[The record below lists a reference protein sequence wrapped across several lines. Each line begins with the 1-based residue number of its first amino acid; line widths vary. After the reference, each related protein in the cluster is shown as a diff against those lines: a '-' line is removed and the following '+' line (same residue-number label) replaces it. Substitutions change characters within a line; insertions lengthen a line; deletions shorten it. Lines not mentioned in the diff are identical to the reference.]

1 MMSEKRFTYGSD
13 VYWVKDNYKNVEL
26 LPIDVLILLNEQDK
40 ELDKYRTENAEL
52 HITILEIEKKVD
64 EQQSTIQE
72 LERKVK
78 KYAKIGEEQLK
89 QIIELQEE
97 NEQLRRLFEEMKQ
110 PITINLTEEDEKELR
125 KLLGLIDDE

>member
-1 MMSEKRFTYGSD
+1 MSKDIHKWSNGRYTLMFDEHTFFVFD
-13 VYWVKDNYKNVEL
+13 NVKDDRMTALNVTKR
-26 LPIDVLILLNEQDK
+26 LNEQQA
-40 ELDKYRTENAEL
+40 T
-52 HITILEIEKKVD
+52 IT
-64 EQQSTIQE
+64 E
-72 LERKVK
+72 LERKLK